1 MRSLSLHS
9 RLRFDLAQGS
19 VDGRACVQ
27 QLDLNTAWLELRVLK
42 SVDSHFQLLVPAPIP
57 LSLRLLIVHRR
68 ARVCIIL
75 KVHDLLLQAVLP
87 QDLLTAGLISPLST
101 SLMLSRFG
109 VHQILPQVVD

>member
-1 MRSLSLHS
+1 M
-9 RLRFDLAQGS
+9 
-19 VDGRACVQ
+19 DGRACVQ
-27 QLDLNTAWLELRVLK
+27 QLNLNTARFELRVLK
-42 SVDSHFQLLVPAPIP
+42 SVDPHLQLLVPAPIP

-87 QDLLTAGLISPLST
+87 QDLLTAGFISPLSA
-101 SLMLSRFG
+101 SLMLSRLG